1 MHFARIVRAALAVV
15 AALVAAGLVLP
26 VATAR
31 AAVGCDVDYAIT
43 DQWRGGFGAR
53 VTLTN
58 LGDPL
63 SGWTLEWAFTAGQ
76 KISSETWNGV
86 FTQAGAA
93 VRVRNAGHNGAVG
106 TGRSVTVGFN
116 GTWSGSNPAPTSFT
130 VDGVPCTGSVVTAA
144 PTSGAPEPS
153 ATTTTAAAPSAT
165 SATTASTTT
174 TTRTSVS
181 SSSASATSSTSESAA
196 ASGTFDWPTASP
208 KPAVVLSADIS
219 PESGVDALRLGLVIS
234 LLVAAVGIAVLL
246 VVRRHLGRVGDHSG
260 ERR

>member
-1 MHFARIVRAALAVV
+1 MHFARIVRAALAVA
-15 AALVAAGLVLP
+15 AALTAIGLVLP
-26 VATAR
+26 PPTAR
-31 AAVGCDVDYAIT
+31 AAVGCDVDYSIT

-76 KISSETWNGV
+76 RISSETWNGV
-86 FTQAGAA
+86 FTQTGGT

-116 GTWSGSNPAPTSFT
+116 GTWSDSNPAPTSFT
-130 VDGVPCTGSVVTAA
+130 VDGVPCTGSVVTAGS
-144 PTSGAPEPS
+144 TSGAPEPS
-153 ATTTTAAAPSAT
+153 STTTTTAPSAT
-165 SATTASTTT
+165 TATTASTTT
-174 TTRTSVS
+174 TTKTSVS
-181 SSSASATSSTSESAA
+181 SSSASATSSASESAA

-234 LLVAAVGIAVLL
+234 LLVAAVGVAVLL

-260 ERR
+260 ERRR